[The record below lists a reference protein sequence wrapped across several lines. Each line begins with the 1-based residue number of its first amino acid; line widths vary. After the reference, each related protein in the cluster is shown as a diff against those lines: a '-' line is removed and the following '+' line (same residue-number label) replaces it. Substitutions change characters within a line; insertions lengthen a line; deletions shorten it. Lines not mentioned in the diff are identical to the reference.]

1 MREATRGLRRLA
13 ALVAAAALVT
23 LAGAQAYYPA
33 EPGYAWTYSNG
44 ETQTLSGPRE
54 VDGRTVLV
62 LTHAMNGVP
71 VSEEYLRYQ
80 DDGVVSFGT
89 AAGGQVMRYQPPL
102 RVYPASPLAP
112 GDAWESTTTVE
123 GVDITLS
130 STVEGVRGVQT
141 PAGRF
146 NALLVRQVTLTSSGG
161 RTSLNLY
168 FVPSVGVVRFETRDG
183 TTVDL
188 IETNF

>member
-1 MREATRGLRRLA
+1 MRRRTLRAARLLALLACLATA
-13 ALVAAAALVT
+13 A
-23 LAGAQAYYPA
+23 GQDYFPA

-54 VDGRTVLV
+54 VDGERVLV
-62 LTHAMNGVP
+62 LTHAMDGVP
-71 VSEEYLRYQ
+71 VSEEHLRY

-89 AAGGQVMRYQPPL
+89 AAGGDVMRYQPPL
-102 RVYPASPLAP
+102 RVYPTPPLEV
-112 GDAWESTTTVE
+112 GDTWESTTTVA

-130 STVEGVRGVQT
+130 SSVEAVRGVQT

-146 NALLVRQVTLTSSGG
+146 NALQVRQVTLTSSGG
-161 RTSLNLY
+161 RTALNLY
-168 FVPSVGVVRFETRDG
+168 FVPSVGVVRFETQDG